1 MMTVKREDA
10 MKLLR
15 EHNHEI
21 QHIRHALAVEAA
33 MRHFAKVNG
42 EDEDLWG
49 LAGLVHDVDWETTRD
64 DYTKHTHVGAKWLEE
79 AGYPDEIV
87 RAVLAHGWGI
97 CSDVEP
103 LTAMEKYL
111 YAVDELTGFVTAV
124 ALVRPGKSLKDL
136 EIKSVKKKWKD
147 KAFAKGIDRN
157 VIEKG
162 TTILDTSL
170 DDLIDGVITA
180 LRPIEMEI
188 GLGEGI

>member
-1 MMTVKREDA
+1 MKTISRKDA
-10 MKLLR
+10 MNLLR
-15 EHNHEI
+15 EHNQEI

-33 MRHFAKVNG
+33 MRHFAKING

-49 LAGLVHDVDWETTRD
+49 LAGLIHDVDWETTRD
-64 DYTKHTHVGAKWLEE
+64 DYTKHTHVGAGWLKE

-103 LTAMEKYL
+103 LTAMEKHL

-124 ALVRPGKSLKDL
+124 ALVRPGKSLNDL

-147 KAFAKGIDRN
+147 KAFAKGVDRD
-157 VIEKG
+157 VIQKG

-170 DDLIDGVITA
+170 DALIDGVITA
-180 LRPIEMEI
+180 LRPVEREI
-188 GLGEGI
+188 GLGEEA

>member
-1 MMTVKREDA
+1 MTSINREDA
-10 MKLLR
+10 MNLLR
-15 EHNHEI
+15 EHNQEI
-21 QHIRHALAVEAA
+21 QHIRHALAVEAT
-33 MRHFAKVNG
+33 MRHFAKISG

-49 LAGLVHDVDWETTRD
+49 LAGLIHDVDWETTRD
-64 DYTKHTHVGAKWLEE
+64 DYTKHTHVGAGWLKT

-103 LTAMEKYL
+103 LTAMEKHL

-124 ALVRPGKSLKDL
+124 ALVRPGKSLSDL

-147 KAFAKGIDRN
+147 KAFAKGVDRD
-157 VIEKG
+157 VILKG
-162 TTILDTSL
+162 TTILDISL

-180 LRPIEMEI
+180 LRPVEREI
-188 GLGEGI
+188 GLGEGA

>member
-1 MMTVKREDA
+1 MTTISREDA
-10 MKLLR
+10 MNLLR
-15 EHNHEI
+15 EHNQEI

-33 MRHFAKVNG
+33 MRHFAKING

-49 LAGLVHDVDWETTRD
+49 LAGLIHDVDWETTRE
-64 DYTKHTHVGAKWLEE
+64 DYTKHTHVGAGWLKD
-79 AGYPDEIV
+79 ASYPDEIV

-103 LTAMEKYL
+103 LTLMEKHL

-124 ALVRPGKSLKDL
+124 ALVRPGKSLNDL

-147 KAFAKGIDRN
+147 KAFAKGVDRD
-157 VIEKG
+157 VIQKG

-170 DDLIDGVITA
+170 DVLIDGVITA
-180 LRPIEMEI
+180 LKPVEREI
-188 GLGEGI
+188 GLGEGA